1 MEAAAVAANDFLF
14 EDLTL
19 KQVVEAF
26 KQAIH
31 HSFGSQQITE
41 ELYNMALAGI
51 FFKEDCIYSGY
62 NPKKKNGYTQVSYH
76 GRKYDLHRLSC
87 SLRFGKPLIDMEAS
101 HLCPNQIV
109 NNCRGCF
116 NPLHLCWEDGFT
128 NKTRSCCQKYASTI
142 GYKCPHIIPCLCCVE
157 NGNCLSNFQI
167 EDPLILNGFQ

>member
-62 NPKKKNGYTQVSYH
+62 NPKKKMDTLKYH
-76 GRKYDLHRLSC
+76 
-87 SLRFGKPLIDMEAS
+87 IME
-101 HLCPNQIV
+101 
-109 NNCRGCF
+109 
-116 NPLHLCWEDGFT
+116 
-128 NKTRSCCQKYASTI
+128 
-142 GYKCPHIIPCLCCVE
+142 E
-157 NGNCLSNFQI
+157 NMICT
-167 EDPLILNGFQ
+167 D